1 MRLNAHNMSDIVLV
15 LRTRIFFSKDRPMSN
30 NGLSKADDND
40 NENSFIDDQ
49 KFYKNAIHIGIMQN
63 LISIGREVTV

>member
-1 MRLNAHNMSDIVLV
+1 
-15 LRTRIFFSKDRPMSN
+15 MSN

-63 LISIGREVTV
+63 LISIGREVTVWNYKKKIHTYWYNCAVFFVRFI